1 MEKANIRKEELLIKG
16 EEGIWVEIV
25 QKIIERIKAK
35 EKEERRKRIEE
46 SKYNEVYKYII
57 TEKKPEYLRGK
68 KKKRDRN
75 LIAKYRCGNEM
86 KGGQYWKEESE
97 RKCRICEE
105 SEESMIHVLRECG
118 EIKEEITI
126 EEFLKS
132 DGRLKIMKK
141 IEEA

>member
-1 MEKANIRKEELLIKG
+1 
-16 EEGIWVEIV
+16 
-25 QKIIERIKAK
+25 
-35 EKEERRKRIEE
+35 
-46 SKYNEVYKYII
+46 
-57 TEKKPEYLRGK
+57 
-68 KKKRDRN
+68 
-75 LIAKYRCGNEM
+75 M

-97 RKCRICEE
+97 RKCRIYEE
-105 SEESMIHVLRECG
+105 SEESMIYVLRECG

>member
-1 MEKANIRKEELLIKG
+1 MEKANIRKEELLMKG

-68 KKKRDRN
+68 KKR
-75 LIAKYRCGNEM
+75 GT
-86 KGGQYWKEESE
+86 G
-97 RKCRICEE
+97 
-105 SEESMIHVLRECG
+105 
-118 EIKEEITI
+118 T
-126 EEFLKS
+126 
-132 DGRLKIMKK
+132 
-141 IEEA
+141 